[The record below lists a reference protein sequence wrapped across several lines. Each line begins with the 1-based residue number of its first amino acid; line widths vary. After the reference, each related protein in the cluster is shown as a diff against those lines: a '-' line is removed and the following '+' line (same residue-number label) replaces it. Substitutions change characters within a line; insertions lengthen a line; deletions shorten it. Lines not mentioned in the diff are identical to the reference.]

1 MDDDG
6 EETPSARPS
15 RLSRAATVLR
25 LRARTNSI
33 ALLVKRTVRLAP
45 QIDRHIDV
53 DANLSQALLCGLG
66 LLVAVFSPLSHGKL
80 MLPRNGPGWALF
92 VTWLGANVC
101 GKVLGGVGLPPLAGQ
116 LLGGVALRNLRVF
129 HASAL
134 TGHWKAAIRSF
145 GLGVIMMRSGLEL
158 DVDAIR
164 RAGAVSLRLT
174 VMPGLSEALAV
185 GVVASY
191 VFAMPFMLSLSL
203 GFILAAVSP
212 AVVVVGMFD
221 LHQRGFGTAKGIPSI
236 VVAAASMDDIVA
248 MLGFSVCIGLAGGHG
263 TVVENAT
270 HGPISVVVGA
280 LYGVLGGGL
289 VGLTSLWDRPW
300 KRTVATLL
308 TGLLPMFVAEK
319 LHAHGGG
326 AIGALTTG
334 LVGALAWKRGGLL
347 KSGIVARL
355 SSGPDEHHAHV
366 VEHDLATLWSVL
378 AQPLLFGA
386 IGSELNFRRMAPL
399 TIAKALLVIGVG
411 VGVRLPAAYAATG
424 DSGLTFVERAFVPKA
439 TVQAA
444 LASVPAQIIDSDSR
458 GDAILTTAVLS
469 ILLTAP
475 VGSVFIQKLG
485 PKWLSADGPGG
496 RSSSKESAAAADAG
510 KDDALLGDGVE
521 LVDSSDAAP
530 RDDDHGGDGME
541 PMLRID
547 AALER
552 IRAELSFLARRVDDD
567 DGATAALLRAKD
579 GLESIEA
586 ANRVAG
592 ELLTYKMPTTV
603 RIDTAGNFFKLQRSE
618 NEQAQEE
625 DDKSAGSRT
634 MGRRRS
640 SFKMTAVGGLVQ
652 RRPSA
657 ASGARSRADSGG
669 SDGGD
674 AQGRT
679 RVIQRRFNV
688 SDAGPGIA
696 NSNFGRSLSLDDGL
710 RAHSGTTLEDLAGAA
725 AVPGDVDAA
734 GDAGDA
740 GGDVEAGDA
749 GDAGS

>member
-1 MDDDG
+1 M
-6 EETPSARPS
+6 
-15 RLSRAATVLR
+15 
-25 LRARTNSI
+25 
-33 ALLVKRTVRLAP
+33 
-45 QIDRHIDV
+45 
-53 DANLSQALLCGLG
+53 
-66 LLVAVFSPLSHGKL
+66 
-80 MLPRNGPGWALF
+80 
-92 VTWLGANVC
+92 
-101 GKVLGGVGLPPLAGQ
+101 
-116 LLGGVALRNLRVF
+116 
-129 HASAL
+129 
-134 TGHWKAAIRSF
+134 
-145 GLGVIMMRSGLEL
+145 
-158 DVDAIR
+158 
-164 RAGAVSLRLT
+164 
-174 VMPGLSEALAV
+174 
-185 GVVASY
+185 
-191 VFAMPFMLSLSL
+191 
-203 GFILAAVSP
+203 
-212 AVVVVGMFD
+212 
-221 LHQRGFGTAKGIPSI
+221 
-236 VVAAASMDDIVA
+236 
-248 MLGFSVCIGLAGGHG
+248 
-263 TVVENAT
+263 
-270 HGPISVVVGA
+270 
-280 LYGVLGGGL
+280 
-289 VGLTSLWDRPW
+289 
-300 KRTVATLL
+300 
-308 TGLLPMFVAEK
+308 
-319 LHAHGGG
+319 
-326 AIGALTTG
+326 
-334 LVGALAWKRGGLL
+334 
-347 KSGIVARL
+347 
-355 SSGPDEHHAHV
+355 
-366 VEHDLATLWSVL
+366 
-378 AQPLLFGA
+378 
-386 IGSELNFRRMAPL
+386 
-399 TIAKALLVIGVG
+399 
-411 VGVRLPAAYAATG
+411 
-424 DSGLTFVERAFVPKA
+424 
-439 TVQAA
+439 QAA

-496 RSSSKESAAAADAG
+496 RSSSKESAAAADAD

-552 IRAELSFLARRVDDD
+552 IRAELNFLARRVGDD
-567 DGATAALLRAKD
+567 DGAAAALLRARD

-688 SDAGPGIA
+688 SVPRACVPEKTSTLRD
-696 NSNFGRSLSLDDGL
+696 RSE
-710 RAHSGTTLEDLAGAA
+710 R
-725 AVPGDVDAA
+725 
-734 GDAGDA
+734 
-740 GGDVEAGDA
+740 
-749 GDAGS
+749 